1 MEAMAVWV
9 EDGWVGLN
17 KIHFVL
23 YFCPQNTS
31 FGIKAVRTGISKQV
45 TMYPNDLQNENRAL
59 WFETQGLKEAN
70 ALLKRDLDTE
80 KRAAYECHAKLTHHC
95 RELEGQLQALKAD
108 KTQETD
114 RLSEML
120 KTQVVE
126 NRRLTFEKQRL
137 LEEVEGLKQARA
149 SDHEQSKAKLAELEQ
164 KKARLSEL
172 EQSKLKQQFESTMIK
187 GVADSAVSKML
198 MAERKLAEAKEAAGA
213 QLAEADRKLRDAQ
226 NELQQVKVELAESR
240 QSVQNLAELK
250 QSLSERMKSFAAQ
263 NAGLKQ
269 TVLELQ
275 TKKRPSE
282 TPSPQAKVRVVA
294 QSDRQSLED
303 SNAELTKANAELTKA
318 NAELTKANAKLS
330 TENAGRKIEDEVL
343 RSYNERLEERL
354 AHLKKRLAQREEQ
367 VAKIN
372 GQGLEEKLA
381 HLKKQLAE
389 REEQLAKIN
398 GQGLKE
404 KLAHLQK
411 QLAEREGQ
419 LAKINKLSRV

>member
-1 MEAMAVWV
+1 M
-9 EDGWVGLN
+9 
-17 KIHFVL
+17 H
-23 YFCPQNTS
+23 
-31 FGIKAVRTGISKQV
+31 
-45 TMYPNDLQNENRAL
+45 PNDLWNENRAL

-120 KTQVVE
+120 KTQVVD

-275 TKKRPSE
+275 TKKRSLE

-318 NAELTKANAKLS
+318 NAKLS
-330 TENAGRKIEDEVL
+330 TENAGHETQNEVL

-381 HLKKQLAE
+381 HL
-389 REEQLAKIN
+389 
-398 GQGLKE
+398 
-404 KLAHLQK
+404 QK
-411 QLAEREGQ
+411 QLAERDGQ

>member
-1 MEAMAVWV
+1 
-9 EDGWVGLN
+9 
-17 KIHFVL
+17 
-23 YFCPQNTS
+23 
-31 FGIKAVRTGISKQV
+31 
-45 TMYPNDLQNENRAL
+45 MYPNDLQNENRAL

-149 SDHEQSKAKLAELEQ
+149 SDLDQSKARLAELEQ
-164 KKARLSEL
+164 KKAKVSEL

-213 QLAEADRKLRDAQ
+213 QVAEADRKLRDAQ

-250 QSLSERMKSFAAQ
+250 QSLSDRMKSFAAQ

-275 TKKRPSE
+275 TKKRPLE

-294 QSDRQSLED
+294 QSDRQ
-303 SNAELTKANAELTKA
+303 
-318 NAELTKANAKLS
+318 
-330 TENAGRKIEDEVL
+330 
-343 RSYNERLEERL
+343 
-354 AHLKKRLAQREEQ
+354 
-367 VAKIN
+367 
-372 GQGLEEKLA
+372 
-381 HLKKQLAE
+381 
-389 REEQLAKIN
+389 
-398 GQGLKE
+398 
-404 KLAHLQK
+404 
-411 QLAEREGQ
+411 
-419 LAKINKLSRV
+419 